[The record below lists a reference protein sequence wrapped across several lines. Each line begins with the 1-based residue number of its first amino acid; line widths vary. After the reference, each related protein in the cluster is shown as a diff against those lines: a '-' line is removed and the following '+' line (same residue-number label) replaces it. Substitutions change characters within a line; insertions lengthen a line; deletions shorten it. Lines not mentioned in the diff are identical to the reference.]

1 MSNANKAVSTA
12 ISRRSFIKGAAGVTG
27 GLLLSPLMPGIV
39 RAQQS
44 HPPLGTWPAGVQGD
58 SVFVGLGAPLTG
70 PYSAS
75 GLDLKRGYEL
85 ALEQINNGEGIGAR
99 WETLAGKKGVLGK
112 RIEWEVG
119 DTETNANAAVQLM
132 TRFIRDREAMMISG
146 GTSSAT
152 AIALEKLAQRAKVLN
167 MVGVS
172 GSNATT
178 GEACQRYGFRSQNNA
193 YMAGQ
198 ALAPVVVRELGKDR
212 KAAYLVPDYTYGHS
226 VFRSTSAATEA
237 LGWETVAKVV
247 APVGTADYSSF
258 LINLANSGADVFVN
272 VAFGRDSVASTRQ
285 AKQFGILTRMAMV
298 VPNISPF
305 QAEALGPEIMAG
317 VYGTMPFW
325 WTMARDNEYARIFV
339 TSFEEKYGV
348 KPRWAANV
356 GYLQMFLWANAIE
369 RTGGFYPPDVI
380 KTLEEEKRLQTTLGE
395 FYYRACDHQGV
406 RPVPVVVGKKAS
418 QMEGPEDYYRIA
430 GITAGEEVMPAC
442 GQFRC
447 TLGPYK

>member
-1 MSNANKAVSTA
+1 MSNRNRVEYTT
-12 ISRRSFIKGAAGVTG
+12 ISRRSFIKSTAGITG
-27 GLLLSPLMPGIV
+27 GLLMSPLISSV
-39 RAQQS
+39 ARAQQS
-44 HPPLGTWPAGVQGD
+44 HSPLGNWPAGVQGD

-75 GLDLKRGYEL
+75 GVDLKRGYEL
-85 ALEQINNGEGIGAR
+85 ALEQINNGEGIGTR
-99 WETLAGKKGVLGK
+99 WESLAGKKGVLGK
-112 RIEWEVG
+112 RIKWEIG
-119 DTETNANAAVQLM
+119 DTETNANAAIQLM
-132 TRFIRDREAMMISG
+132 TYYIRDRKAMMISG
-146 GTSSAT
+146 GTSSST
-152 AIALEKLAQRAKVLN
+152 AIALEKLAQREKIID

-178 GEACQRYGFRSQNNA
+178 GVACQRYGFRSQNNA

-198 ALAPVVVRELGKDR
+198 ALAPVVAKELGKNR

-237 LGWETVAKVV
+237 LGWETVAKVT

-285 AKQFGILTRMAMV
+285 AKNFGILERMALV
-298 VPNISPF
+298 IPNISPF
-305 QAEALGPEIMAG
+305 QAEALGPDIMAG
-317 VYGTMPFW
+317 VHGTMPFW
-325 WTMARDNEYARIFV
+325 WGMARDNEYARLFV
-339 TSFEEKYGV
+339 TSFEEKYGT

-356 GYLQMFLWANAIE
+356 AYLQMFLWADAIE
-369 RTGGFYPPDVI
+369 RAGTFYPPEVI
-380 KTLEEEKRLQTTLGE
+380 KTFEEEKRLPTTVGE
-395 FYYRACDHQGV
+395 FYYRASDHQGV

-418 QMEGPEDYYRIA
+418 EMEGPDDYFRVA
-430 GITAGEEVMPAC
+430 GITPGEEVMPTWD
-442 GQFRC
+442 QFSC